1 MMKIY
6 LLQVFAVRSKVSE
19 RVKRPIHIGGI
30 TRPQGKLH
38 KEIGGLEGK
47 GEGLWEAF
55 DCLWAVEGLYWEL
68 DSFRVKALCNLD
80 HISTCMIIQ
89 RWGFR

>member
-47 GEGLWEAF
+47 GEGL
-55 DCLWAVEGLYWEL
+55 
-68 DSFRVKALCNLD
+68 
-80 HISTCMIIQ
+80 
-89 RWGFR
+89 